1 MQPQRSE
8 FGHNDAC
15 HANFKWRYD
24 FIASDIITSLKLYH
38 GATPLSVTTL
48 VIMTLSSE
56 SIYIKGPGPMV

>member
-8 FGHNDAC
+8 FVCGGHNDAC

-24 FIASDIITSLKLYH
+24 FIASDIITFLKLYH

-48 VIMTLSSE
+48 VIT
-56 SIYIKGPGPMV
+56 IIDIII